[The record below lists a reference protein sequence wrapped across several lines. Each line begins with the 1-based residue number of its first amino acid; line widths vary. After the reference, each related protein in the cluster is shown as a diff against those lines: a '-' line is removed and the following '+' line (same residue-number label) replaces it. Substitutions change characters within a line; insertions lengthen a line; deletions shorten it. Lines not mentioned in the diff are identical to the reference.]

1 MDSGH
6 KNKKIGLYP
15 KSLRSFLRIL
25 YVPIESIYI
34 YILYMHAEETSRAL
48 REDAF
53 DDFASLRSQLII
65 LIDSSFI
72 LNKLTNIAKQD
83 FNSILHKIV
92 SVKEISYI

>member
-25 YVPIESIYI
+25 HVPNDSIYI
-34 YILYMHAEETSRAL
+34 YIYILSMHAEETSRAL

-53 DDFASLRSQLII
+53 DDFASLRLRLII
-65 LIDSSFI
+65 LIESSFL
-72 LNKLTNIAKQD
+72 LNRITNLAKQD
-83 FNSILHKIV
+83 FN
-92 SVKEISYI
+92 